1 MIRFCLI
8 TAFVL
13 VCMSATLNAGVLTP
27 QEALERVY
35 EESAKRSGPDGKDR
49 GNLKSKYGFE
59 VKDFEVE
66 DMIKMVGEAD
76 APQAYIFSTP
86 RSGFVIVN
94 ADDRGVA
101 LLGYGDG
108 VLDADK
114 KLPPALLWWIG
125 EYATELKGLCRSRAR
140 GAAWQDNEAKAPIQ
154 PLCSTK
160 WGQVSPYNDKSPLLE
175 GKRTYSG
182 CVATSMAQ
190 LMKYH
195 NWPAEGRGAHSYTW
209 GDTSLSMDFSKVKF
223 DYDNMLDSYPAGGYS
238 AAQGEAVANLM
249 LACGISVDMNYG
261 LAGSGAEGEEQSY
274 ALREYFGYGASTT
287 LLERRHFHI
296 SDWENILY
304 ESLKAGAPVAYMG
317 HSQAGGHAFVIDGY
331 ADGYFHV
338 NWGWTGDA
346 DGYFRIT
353 DLNPYE
359 ESTPGTLYGYNMDQK
374 AVVFALPEYIRD
386 TPLAVISNTATLST
400 SYDSRRG
407 VVTLSGKF
415 EYFGNT
421 SRELTVGAILR
432 DSQGGVTTLA
442 GRAVNMSSGSPL
454 DEISVALATPADGG
468 YTISPAYEAD
478 GKWYEI
484 SAPVG
489 HAKNI
494 PFTVADGEIVF
505 GETSVSNI
513 SVTGMAA
520 GSPFYMGRVFEI
532 SFDLVNDNPFEQGV
546 QYWVVVIGSGDRII
560 WNWDPE
566 VAILDGDS
574 SRHVVFQQRLPFFNF
589 TGEMEIGVVRQEE
602 EKILLLGEPLR
613 VNLQYPPSGH
623 VFTADSDGLIIED
636 AEEVGETVRY
646 SYGIMSAEGYYAF
659 KLRSIV
665 YDENGDAVLLNL
677 SRKYDIVTEGETAR
691 FDKEL
696 SVKSLPGGKEYT
708 LRLYANLSD
717 GIGVDDFAMPCFG
730 EARFKTAVSGVD
742 AVGEDTVGTTDAIYV
757 SGGRLVAPE
766 TAKVYDIAG
775 RGVDRENLLPGIY
788 LVIVGER
795 VAKVALH

>member
-1 MIRFCLI
+1 MKRYVSI
-8 TAFVL
+8 TTFVL
-13 VCMSATLNAGVLTP
+13 VCISATLNAGAGVLTP

-35 EESAKRSGPDGKDR
+35 EESAKRSGPDATDC
-49 GNLKSKYGFE
+49 GNIKSKPRF
-59 VKDFEVE
+59 KVE
-66 DMIKMVGEAD
+66 DMIKMVGKAD
-76 APQAYIFSTP
+76 APQAYIFSTTE
-86 RSGFVIVN
+86 SGFVIVN
-94 ADDRGVA
+94 ADDRGVG

-108 VLDADK
+108 ALDADK

-125 EYATELKGLCRSRAR
+125 EYAKELKGLCRSRAWVA
-140 GAAWQDNEAKAPIQ
+140 GSQYNETKAPVQ

-190 LMKYH
+190 IMKYH
-195 NWPAEGRGAHSYTW
+195 NWPEEGRGAHSYNW
-209 GDTSLSMDFSKVKF
+209 GDTSLSMDFSNVKF

-238 AAQGEAVANLM
+238 ATQGEAVANLM

-261 LAGSGAEGEEQSY
+261 LAGSGAEGEEQSH

-296 SDWENILY
+296 SDWEDILY

-317 HSQAGGHAFVIDGY
+317 HSQAGGHAFVLDGY

-353 DLNPYE
+353 DLNPYN

-386 TPLAVISNTATLST
+386 TPLAVVSNTAILNA
-400 SYDSRRG
+400 SYDSQRQ
-407 VVTLSGKF
+407 VVTLSGRF
-415 EYFGNT
+415 EYFGNA

-432 DSQGGVTTLA
+432 DSQGCVTTLA
-442 GRAVNMSSGSPL
+442 GRTVNLRSDSPL
-454 DEISVALATPADGG
+454 DEITVALASQPDGG
-468 YTISPAYEAD
+468 YTISAAYEVD
-478 GKWYEI
+478 GKWYEM

-494 PFTVADGEIVF
+494 PFTVAEGEIVF

-513 SVTGMAA
+513 SVTGIAA

-546 QYWVVVIGSGDRII
+546 QYWVVVGREGRII

-566 VAILDGDS
+566 VAILDGNS
-574 SRHVVFQQRLPFFNF
+574 SRHVVFQQQLPFFNF
-589 TGEMEIGVVRQEE
+589 TGEMEIGVVRREG
-602 EKILLLGEPLR
+602 EKILLMGEPLK
-613 VNLQYPPSGH
+613 VNLQYPPRGY
-623 VFTADSDGLIIED
+623 VFTPDATGLVIEN
-636 AEEVGETVRY
+636 ASEVGETLRY
-646 SYGIMSAEGYYAF
+646 NYGITSVEGYYGY

-665 YDENGDAVLLNL
+665 YNEDNEAVLLNL
-677 SRKYDIVTEGETAR
+677 SSEYDIVTEGATVR
-691 FDKEL
+691 FDRAL
-696 SVKSLPGGKEYT
+696 NVKSLTPGKEYT
-708 LRLYANLSD
+708 LRLYGNLSA
-717 GIGVDDFAMPCFG
+717 GIGVDEFAMPFFG

-742 AVGEDTVGTTDAIYV
+742 EVGDDSIGSTDAIYV
-757 SGGRLVAPE
+757 SRGRLVAPE
-766 TAKVYDIAG
+766 TARVYDIAG
-775 RGVDRENLLPGIY
+775 RQVDRGNMHPGLY
-788 LVIVGER
+788 LVIAGER
-795 VAKVALH
+795 VTKVALH